1 MIRTFLREPWSSG
14 KGRRLMIKRSW
25 VQTGT
30 VYWMDVSNASYY
42 IHENNENKGSR
53 MGHTKKKIKIKSF
66 LLCGPNW
73 KVSLT
78 QLWEPLE

>member
-1 MIRTFLREPWSSG
+1 
-14 KGRRLMIKRSW
+14 
-25 VQTGT
+25 
-30 VYWMDVSNASYY
+30 MDVSNASYY